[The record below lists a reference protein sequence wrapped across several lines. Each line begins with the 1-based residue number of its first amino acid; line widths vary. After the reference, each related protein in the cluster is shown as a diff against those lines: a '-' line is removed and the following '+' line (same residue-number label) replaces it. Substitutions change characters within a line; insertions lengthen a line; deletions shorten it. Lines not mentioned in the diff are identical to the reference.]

1 MASFLQRLAMPFLM
15 GAARA
20 INISVPAQIMPLAET
35 PASVRLHRWSGAPG
49 KSKRTVA
56 QDQRRAAKTRA
67 RKRLARDLGADS
79 PRMSDV
85 NVAHD
90 EGMKSNA

>member
-20 INISVPAQIMPLAET
+20 LAFNVSAPAHIMPLAET
-35 PASVRLHRWSGAPG
+35 PASVRLHRWGGAPG

-56 QDQRRAAKTRA
+56 QDRRRAARLRA
-67 RKRLARDLGADS
+67 RKRAKKLGHA
-79 PRMSDV
+79 
-85 NVAHD
+85 
-90 EGMKSNA
+90 